1 MILVYKA
8 LSHLDLMVV
17 VVIAML
23 VPVPLKLIHEHPS
36 CTGFNGVHLHGVA
49 QVTS

>member
-1 MILVYKA
+1 MILVYKT
-8 LSHLDLMVV
+8 LSHLDLMV

-23 VPVPLKLIHEHPS
+23 VPVPLTLIHEHPS
-36 CTGFNGVHLHGVA
+36 CTGFNGMHLNGVA